1 MNDMMNEI
9 IADLA
14 LPAGAI
20 LSENHNVML
29 VAKKCEFCG
38 LAFVNADGHNSRF
51 CPKCSGTRRKL
62 AAEYFLASSGR
73 PCVVGNY
80 LLSEK
85 QAKGMGIFRASL

>member
-1 MNDMMNEI
+1 MMNER
-9 IADLA
+9 IAVLG
-14 LPAGAI
+14 LPTGAV

-29 VAKKCEFCG
+29 VAKKCAFCG
-38 LAFVNADGHNSRF
+38 LAFVNADGRNSEF

-62 AAEYFLASSGR
+62 AAEYFLAASGR

-85 QAKGMGIFRASL
+85 QAKGLGVFRTSL